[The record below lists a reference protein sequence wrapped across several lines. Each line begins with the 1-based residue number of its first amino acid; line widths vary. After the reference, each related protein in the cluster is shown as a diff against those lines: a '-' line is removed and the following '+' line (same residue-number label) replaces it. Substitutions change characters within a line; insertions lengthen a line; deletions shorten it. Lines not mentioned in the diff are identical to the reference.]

1 MSNTPDFTG
10 PNFVGKV
17 AVITGAARG
26 TGAAYARGFAA
37 AGADVVIADIRDD
50 EGRAVEAEI
59 RGAGGNAV
67 YVTVD
72 VTDVAATEQM
82 AATAVEQFGGVDI
95 LVNNAALFA
104 GLEAVPLVDLPVD
117 RWDRLMGINV
127 KGVWL
132 CTRAVAPHMKA
143 RGGGVI
149 VNQASVAA
157 FGLSGPGRID
167 YGTSKA
173 AVIGFTKLAAQELAP
188 DNIRV
193 NTVAPGG
200 IVTEAS
206 VDMVGGDPAVI
217 EQYASSTQLIPRAIK
232 ADDMVDPVL
241 FLAGNQSRFMTGQ
254 TIVVDGGRFFL
265 G

>member
-1 MSNTPDFTG
+1 
-10 PNFVGKV
+10 VG
-17 AVITGAARG
+17 
-26 TGAAYARGFAA
+26 
-37 AGADVVIADIRDD
+37 
-50 EGRAVEAEI
+50 
-59 RGAGGNAV
+59 
-67 YVTVD
+67 VD
-72 VTDVAATEQM
+72 VTDVAATERM
-82 AATAVEQFGGVDI
+82 AAIALERFGGVDI

-117 RWDRLMGINV
+117 RWDRLMAINV

-132 CTRAVAPHMKA
+132 CTRAVVPHMKA

-173 AVIGFTKLAAQELAP
+173 AILGFTKLAAQELAA

-206 VDMVGGDPAVI
+206 IDMVGGDPSVI
-217 EQYASSTQLIPRAIK
+217 EKYAASSQLIPAAIR
-232 ADDMVDPVL
+232 ADDMLDPVL
-241 FLAGNQSRFMTGQ
+241 FLASDQSRFMTGQ
-254 TIVVDGGRFFL
+254 TMVVDGGRHFL

>member
-1 MSNTPDFTG
+1 MSSTTPDFA
-10 PNFVGKV
+10 GKV
-17 AVITGAARG
+17 AVITGGARG

-37 AGADVVIADIRDD
+37 AGAGVVIADIRDD

-59 RGAGGNAV
+59 ADAGGKAV

-82 AATAVEQFGGVDI
+82 AATAVERFGGIDI

-117 RWDRLMGINV
+117 RWDRLMAINV

-173 AVIGFTKLAAQELAP
+173 AVVGFTKLAAQELAA

-206 VDMVGGDPAVI
+206 IDMVGGDSAVI
-217 EQYASSTQLIPRAIK
+217 EKYAASAQLIPHAIQ

-241 FLAGNQSRFMTGQ
+241 FLASDQSRFMTGQ
-254 TIVVDGGRFFL
+254 TMVVDGGRHFL